1 MQTITIWKTDDR
13 GRVMDDFLRTTTV
26 EFQGRL
32 EGDAFLGSGRLG
44 VRQLGSVE
52 GVDVSLVMLIVMEC
66 HDLLR
71 DVRLEAIVRVR
82 QGREGVVTD
91 RRRRHGSC
99 GGCVYAVTAVCGKKE
114 ATDL

>member
-1 MQTITIWKTDDR
+1 
-13 GRVMDDFLRTTTV
+13 MDGILRTTTV

-32 EGDAFLGSGRLG
+32 EGDAFLGGGRLG

-52 GVDVSLVMLIVMEC
+52 GVDVSLVVLIVMEC

-82 QGREGVVTD
+82 QGREGVVTN

-99 GGCVYAVTAVCGKKE
+99 GGCVCVRGNCCCVWEGGSDVPSKGAFLFY
-114 ATDL
+114 LSRL

>member
-32 EGDAFLGSGRLG
+32 EGDAFLWGGRLG

-52 GVDVSLVMLIVMEC
+52 GVDVSLMVLLVMKL
-66 HDLLR
+66 HDL
-71 DVRLEAIVRVR
+71 
-82 QGREGVVTD
+82 T
-91 RRRRHGSC
+91 
-99 GGCVYAVTAVCGKKE
+99 
-114 ATDL
+114 